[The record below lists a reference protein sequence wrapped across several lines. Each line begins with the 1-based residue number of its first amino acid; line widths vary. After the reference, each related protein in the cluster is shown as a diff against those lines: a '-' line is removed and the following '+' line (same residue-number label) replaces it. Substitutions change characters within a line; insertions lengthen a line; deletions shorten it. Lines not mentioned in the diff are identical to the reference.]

1 MQVAATHTLKI
12 ALLLALHGE
21 ACHPSNGR
29 SNNRVNLPWPNN
41 KLGYGRYSSLRIC
54 LRNNLATAKQRRR
67 IGWGPKSRLHTDVPV
82 LDQQWPD
89 GGRMKRHFGSVAVCP
104 WETCARLS
112 RVAGRCVNCI
122 PAVSC
127 WPSSSMLSIL
137 PRKTGTMGPT
147 KHVEAQER
155 SEYRRPT
162 STLVLNYSFDFSQD
176 NRSK

>member
-54 LRNNLATAKQRRR
+54 LRNNLATAKQKRR

-112 RVAGRCVNCI
+112 RVAGRLERFVHYWWKDHVASATGLAKLAALEDDLQGG
-122 PAVSC
+122 P
-127 WPSSSMLSIL
+127 
-137 PRKTGTMGPT
+137 PR
-147 KHVEAQER
+147 
-155 SEYRRPT
+155 
-162 STLVLNYSFDFSQD
+162 
-176 NRSK
+176 